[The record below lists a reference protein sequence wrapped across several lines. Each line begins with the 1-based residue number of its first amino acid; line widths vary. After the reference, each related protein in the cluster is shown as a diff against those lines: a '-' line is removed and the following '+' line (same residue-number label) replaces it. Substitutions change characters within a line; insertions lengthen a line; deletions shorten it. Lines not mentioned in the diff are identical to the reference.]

1 MKDNF
6 EFDEAVMLGDSSI
19 AISEAQALDYQ
30 NKLGIS
36 AKSEDEIKAEA
47 EAFADIY
54 LK

>member
-6 EFDEAVMLGDSSI
+6 EFDEAVMLGDSSV

-36 AKSEDEIKAEA
+36 ARSKDEVEA
-47 EAFADIY
+47 EAQTLADTY
-54 LK
+54 LN

>member
-6 EFDEAVMLGDSSI
+6 EFDEAVMLGDSSV

-36 AKSEDEIKAEA
+36 AKSEDELKADA
-47 EAFADIY
+47 QALADTF
-54 LK
+54 LN

>member
-1 MKDNF
+1 MNDNF

-30 NKLGIS
+30 NKLGIA

-47 EAFADIY
+47 QAFANAFEN
-54 LK
+54 